1 MPRTSIWIAAFVA
14 LGACAVFA
22 QQSTMPAM
30 PMKTMPAK
38 TMSAAE
44 TQRKIQQ
51 AMRAAPPEIATK
63 ATIMDFP
70 EDGMPMPT
78 LRAGTNGWTCLPSSH
93 EPAKNP
99 SQQDPMCVDKGFMS
113 LMDAWM
119 AKGDPKLTSVAVG
132 YMLLGDKGASNT
144 DPYSMTETPTNNWVV
159 SPPHIMIAVPDR
171 KQLDVF
177 PSDPHAGGPW
187 VMWKGTKY
195 AHLMVP
201 IAAMPKMSMT
211 H

>member
-1 MPRTSIWIAAFVA
+1 MTRTSIASGAFVA

-22 QQSTMPAM
+22 QGNKPAM
-30 PMKTMPAK
+30 KMAPAK
-38 TMSAAE
+38 AMSTAE

-51 AMRAAPPEIATK
+51 AMRAAPPEIAAH

-70 EDGMPMPT
+70 DKDGMAMPT
-78 LRAGTNGWTCLPSSH
+78 LRQGTNGWTCLPSSH
-93 EPAKNP
+93 EPAKTP
-99 SQQDPMCVDKGFMS
+99 ALQDPMCADKAFMS

-119 AKGDPKLTSVAVG
+119 MKADPKLTTVAVG
-132 YMLLGDKGASNT
+132 YMLLGDKGASNS
-144 DPYSMTETPTNNWVV
+144 DPYSMSETPTNNWVV
-159 SPPHIMIAVPDR
+159 SPPHIMIAVPDP
-171 KQLDVF
+171 KQLDAF

-201 IAAMPKMSMT
+201 IAAMPKMAMT